1 MQLVSSKNDNQITEN
16 SSEAT
21 RKNYLLMPFFGVM
34 IPESDI
40 FLRNT
45 RLMKMISLSMIKL
58 D

>member
-1 MQLVSSKNDNQITEN
+1 MQIASSKNDNQITEN

-21 RKNYLLMPFFGVM
+21 RKKLLSYAFFGVM
-34 IPESDI
+34 LPESDI

-45 RLMKMISLSMIKL
+45 RLMKMIGFYMIKL